1 MELGCHGWK
10 GQIPNLLIRD
20 NKTRNYDVLQV
31 IIINCFFYILIVY
44 LFLQDNLKSTREI
57 EGALGK
63 KQDAQNMP
71 DFFIPFDRVRQHSVN
86 SLIGNSLKK
95 TP

>member
-31 IIINCFFYILIVY
+31 IIINCFLHFDSLP
-44 LFLQDNLKSTREI
+44 FLQDNLKSTREI

-71 DFFIPFDRVRQHSVN
+71 HFIIPFDRVRQHSVN